1 MALSIE
7 TKVGLFSLS
16 GLFVFAL
23 GIIVL
28 GDFQFHGT
36 YPLYI
41 YFDNALGL
49 PEKGPVKVAGVE
61 VGQVERIDLE
71 RQRARVK
78 VRVRKDIAVHQG
90 TKAQVASTGFIGS
103 KYLELTLG
111 DLAAPV
117 LAPGDSFEGTPTF
130 TFDDVMSK
138 LGAFLKDDPNQGDVA
153 DNLRVTVANFR
164 RVSQALADSIGT
176 QQAELTEIVQNIRDV
191 SAHAKYVAADLR
203 EITGER
209 KEDIKIALEKFRS
222 ISERLDQ
229 ITERVQNGEGL
240 LGRLV
245 NDPELGKNLDQT
257 MSNVNKATSDIKS
270 FTGRIAAIQVYWDY
284 RQRFD
289 VEDGRWHPDAGI
301 KVVPRPGKYYYLGG
315 NNLGEREDRTVEGN
329 DVERK
334 NRVTAVMGYDFG
346 PVTLYG
352 GLVRSR
358 GGGGVKIRPLPAS
371 NTWNRR
377 VELEAEAYDFGRD
390 EAYQGFTFDKPVY
403 NAGAR
408 VKIVEPWLWLGA
420 QVEDIAVRRNLNLN
434 ANVLFR
440 DEDFAFLLAFIG
452 LAR

>member
-1 MALSIE
+1 MALTTE
-7 TKVGLFSLS
+7 TKVGLFTLT

-23 GIIVL
+23 GVIVL

-36 YPLYI
+36 YPLYV

-71 RQRARVK
+71 NQRARVK
-78 VRVRKDIAVHQG
+78 IRVRKGISVPQG
-90 TKAQVASTGFIGS
+90 SRAQVASTGFIGS
-103 KYLELTLG
+103 KYMELTLG
-111 DLAAPV
+111 DSTRPALSPS
-117 LAPGDSFEGTPTF
+117 DSFEGTPTF

-138 LGAFLKDDPNQGDVA
+138 LGGFLKDDPVTGEA
-153 DNLRVTVANFR
+153 TENLRVTLANFR
-164 RVSQALADSIGT
+164 KLSQTLADSLGE
-176 QQAELTEIVQNIRDV
+176 QRAEITEIVQNVRDL
-191 SAHAKYVAADLR
+191 SAHAKQVAADLR
-203 EITGER
+203 EISGER
-209 KEDIKIALEKFRS
+209 KEDVKVMLAKFRS

-229 ITERVQNGEGL
+229 ITEKVQNGEGL

-257 MSNVNKATSDIKS
+257 MANVNKATSDIKS

-284 RQRFD
+284 RQRYD
-289 VEDGRWHPDAGI
+289 VEDGRWHPDVGI
-301 KVVPRPGKYYYLGG
+301 KVATRPGKYYYLGG
-315 NNLGEREDRTVEGN
+315 SNLGEREDRTVEGN

-346 PVTLYG
+346 PTTLYG
-352 GLVRSR
+352 GVIRSR
-358 GGGGVKIRPLPAS
+358 GGAGVKIRPLPAS
-371 NTWNRR
+371 NRWNKR
-377 VELEAEAYDFGRD
+377 VELEAEAYDFGRND
-390 EAYQGFTFDKPVY
+390 AYQGYTFDKPVY

-408 VKIVEPWLWLGA
+408 VKVVEPWLWMGA

-434 ANVLFR
+434 ANLVFR

>member
-1 MALSIE
+1 MALSTE
-7 TKVGLFSLS
+7 TKVGLFTLS

-23 GIIVL
+23 AIIVL

-36 YPLYI
+36 YPLYV

-61 VGQVERIDLE
+61 VGQVERIELVN
-71 RQRARVK
+71 QRARVK
-78 VRVRKDIAVHQG
+78 VRVRKNISVHQG
-90 TKAQVASTGFIGS
+90 TKAQVVSTGFIGS
-103 KYLELTLG
+103 KYLEMTLG
-111 DLAAPV
+111 DPTAPI
-117 LAPGDSFEGTPTF
+117 LSAGDSFEGTPTF
-130 TFDDVMSK
+130 TFDEVMGK
-138 LGAFLKDDPNQGDVA
+138 LGAFLKDDPAQGAAA
-153 DNLRVTVANFR
+153 DNLRLTIANFR
-164 RVSQALADSIGT
+164 KVSQTLADSLGN
-176 QQAELTEIVQNIRDV
+176 QRAELTEIVQNIRDL

-209 KEDIKIALEKFRS
+209 KEDIKMALAKFRS

-229 ITERVQNGEGL
+229 ITERVQKGDGL

-257 MSNVNKATSDIKS
+257 MVNVNKATTDIKS
-270 FTGRIAAIQVYWDY
+270 FTGRIAAINVYWDY

-289 VEDGRWHPDAGI
+289 MEDGSWHPDAGI
-301 KVVPRPGKYYYLGG
+301 TVVPRPGKYYYLGG

-352 GLVRSR
+352 GVLRSR

-371 NTWNRR
+371 SGWNRR

-390 EAYQGFTFDKPVY
+390 EAYQGYTFDKPVY

-408 VKIVEPWLWLGA
+408 VKVIEPWLWLGG

-434 ANVLFR
+434 ANVMFR

>member
-138 LGAFLKDDPNQGDVA
+138 LGAFLEDDPNQGDVA

-257 MSNVNKATSDIKS
+257 MANVNKATSDIKS

>member
-257 MSNVNKATSDIKS
+257 MANVNKATSDIKS

>member
-1 MALSIE
+1 MSLSTE

-23 GIIVL
+23 GVIVL

-36 YPLYI
+36 YPLYV

-61 VGQVERIDLE
+61 VGQVERIDLD

-78 VRVRKDIAVHQG
+78 VQVRKGIEVHQG

-103 KYLELTLG
+103 KYLEMTLG
-111 DLAAPV
+111 DPAAPV
-117 LAPGDSFEGTPTF
+117 LSPGDSFEGTPTF

-138 LGAFLKDDPNQGDVA
+138 LGAFLKEDPDQGAVT

-164 RVSQALADSIGT
+164 RVSQALADSLGT
-176 QQAELTEIVQNIRDV
+176 QRAELTEIIRNIRDA
-191 SAHAKYVAADLR
+191 SAHAKHVASDLR

-229 ITERVQNGEGL
+229 ITERVQKGDGL

-257 MSNVNKATSDIKS
+257 MANVNKATHDLKG
-270 FTGRIAAIQVYWDY
+270 FTGRISAIKIYWDY
-284 RQRFD
+284 RQRYD
-289 VEDGRWHPDAGI
+289 MEDQKWRPDLGI
-301 KVVPRPGKYYYLGG
+301 TMVPRPGKYYYLAG
-315 NNLGEREDRTVEGN
+315 NNLGAREDRSVLGTDLEK
-329 DVERK
+329 K
-334 NRVTAVMGYDFG
+334 NTITAVMGHDFG

-352 GLVRSR
+352 GAIRSAGGAGVR
-358 GGGGVKIRPLPAS
+358 VRPFPKTHA
-371 NTWNRR
+371 WNRR
-377 VELEAEAYDFGRD
+377 VEGEAEAYNFGRD
-390 EAYQGFTFDKPVY
+390 EMIQGHHFDKPVY
-403 NAGAR
+403 NVGAR
-408 VKIVEPWLWLGA
+408 VKAIEPWLWVGA
-420 QVEDIAVRRNLNLN
+420 QIEDVSERKNFNVN
-434 ANVLFR
+434 ANIMFR
-440 DEDFAFLLAFIG
+440 DEDLAFLLGLVG

>member
-1 MALSIE
+1 MPLTTE
-7 TKVGLFSLS
+7 TKVGLFTLS

-23 GIIVL
+23 GVIIL

-36 YPLYI
+36 YPLYVT
-41 YFDNALGL
+41 FDNALGL

-71 RQRARVK
+71 NQRARVK
-78 VRVRKDIAVHQG
+78 IRIRKDIAVHQG
-90 TKAQVASTGFIGS
+90 SKAQVASTGFIGS
-103 KYLELTLG
+103 KYLEMTLG
-111 DLAAPV
+111 EPAAPI
-117 LAPGDSFEGTPTF
+117 LAPGDSFEGDPTF
-130 TFDDVMSK
+130 TFDEVMTK
-138 LGAFLKDDPNQGDVA
+138 LGSFLKDDPVQGAAA
-153 DNLRVTVANFR
+153 DNLRVTIANFR
-164 RVSQALADSIGT
+164 KVSQTLADSLGN
-176 QQAELTEIVQNIRDV
+176 QRAELTEIVQNIRDL
-191 SAHAKYVAADLR
+191 SAHAKQVAADLR
-203 EITGER
+203 EITGEK
-209 KEDIKIALEKFRS
+209 KEDIKIALAKFRS

-229 ITERVQNGEGL
+229 ITERVQNGDGL

-257 MSNVNKATSDIKS
+257 MVNVNKATSDIKS
-270 FTGRIAAIQVYWDY
+270 FTGRIAAINVYWDY

-329 DVERK
+329 DVERR

-371 NTWNRR
+371 NTWNSR

-408 VKIVEPWLWLGA
+408 VKVVEPWLWLGA